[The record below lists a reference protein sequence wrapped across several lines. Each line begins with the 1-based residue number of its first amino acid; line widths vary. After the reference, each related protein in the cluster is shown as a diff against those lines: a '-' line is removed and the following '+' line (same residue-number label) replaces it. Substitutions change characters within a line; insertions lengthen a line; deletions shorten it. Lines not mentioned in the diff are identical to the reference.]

1 MRAVLAGARRV
12 ARPPGARDR
21 VDLAFLHNRAYRE
34 PMRPP
39 RARLR
44 PPQRA
49 ERYAVIV
56 AGGTGTRFWP
66 RSRRRRPKQLLRVIG
81 RRTLLQSTADRLRG
95 LVPASQILIVTHR
108 EHAAEVRRQLP
119 SVPRG
124 NVLSE
129 PMGRNTAPCL
139 ALAALEIA
147 RRAPA
152 ATFVCVPAD
161 HAIADPRAFRATL
174 IEAFARAHQERCAVT
189 IGIRPTAP
197 ETGYGYIRLGRRLSG
212 RATWVRAFVEK
223 PSRAR
228 AQRFVASGEY
238 VWNSGMF
245 VWRAD
250 TVLGLLDRHLPQMMV
265 ALRAVAARPRRGR
278 QAALARAYAR
288 LAPVSIDYGIME
300 KASPVLVVA
309 GDFGWSDVGSWAA
322 LADIRVDTRHL
333 APVVAVDASRYV
345 VSNPER
351 LVALVGVDDVIVVDT
366 PDALLICRRDRAQD
380 VRQVVDELERRG
392 LEAYL

>member
-1 MRAVLAGARRV
+1 M
-12 ARPPGARDR
+12 
-21 VDLAFLHNRAYRE
+21 
-34 PMRPP
+34 
-39 RARLR
+39 
-44 PPQRA
+44 
-49 ERYAVIV
+49 

-66 RSRRRRPKQLLRVIG
+66 RSRRRMPKQLLRVTG
-81 RRTLLQSTADRLRG
+81 RRTLLQATADRLRG

-119 SVPRG
+119 GIRHA

-161 HAIADPRAFRATL
+161 HTIADPRAFHATL
-174 IEAFARAHQERCAVT
+174 LEAFAWAHRESCAVT
-189 IGIRPTAP
+189 IGIRPLTP
-197 ETGYGYIRLGRRLSG
+197 ETGYGYVRLGPRLGG
-212 RATWVRAFVEK
+212 RARWVRAFVEK

-228 AQRFVASGEY
+228 AARFVASGEY
-238 VWNSGMF
+238 LWNSGMF

-250 TVLGLLDRHLPQMMV
+250 TVLALLDRHLPQMM
-265 ALRAVAARPRRGR
+265 ATLRAVAATPRRR
-278 QAALARAYAR
+278 LQAALARAYAR
-288 LAPVSIDYGIME
+288 LTPVSIDYGIME
-300 KASPVLVVA
+300 KASHVLVVG

-322 LADIRVDTRHL
+322 LADIGVDASQQ

-345 VSNPER
+345 VINPER
-351 LVALVGVDDVIVVDT
+351 LVALVGVDDLIVVDA

-380 VRQVVDELERRG
+380 VRRVVDELERRG
-392 LEAYL
+392 LDAYL